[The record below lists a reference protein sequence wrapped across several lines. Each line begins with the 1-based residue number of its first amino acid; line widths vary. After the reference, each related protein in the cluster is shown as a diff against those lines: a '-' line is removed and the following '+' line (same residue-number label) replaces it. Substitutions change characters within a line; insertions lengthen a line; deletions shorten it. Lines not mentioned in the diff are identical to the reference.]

1 MGSGRRLGVG
11 GLVVGLVLSTVTTAT
26 ADRAA
31 DTRRPTG
38 DQQTITL
45 VTGDRVTVT
54 DGRPTTVT
62 PAAGREGMAFS
73 TQSAQGHHY
82 VVPADARKLVN
93 SGRVDRRLFDI
104 TALLEFGYDDRM
116 PLIVTGDALPM
127 AARAGRDLPSVNG
140 VAVVAD
146 ATGALWGELTAG
158 TRTAGVSKVWL
169 DGKRKS
175 LLDHSVPQIGAPAAW
190 EAGYVGTGT
199 TVAVL
204 DTGVDQTHPDLAD
217 REIAEQNFSEAP
229 DNVDHYGHGTHVA
242 SIVAGTGA
250 QSGGRFRG
258 VASGASILDGK
269 VLDDFG
275 SGAESWIIAGME
287 WAAEQGADVVNLS
300 LGGGDLPGI
309 DPMEEAVNTLSAEH
323 GTLFVI
329 AAGNAGGDETV
340 GTPGSAEAA
349 LTVGAV
355 DREDQLADFSSRGP
369 RVGDGGLKPDITAP
383 GVDIV
388 AALHSDGAIG
398 DPVEPGY
405 TALSGTS
412 MATPHVAG
420 AAALLAQQHPDW
432 TGAQLKAALTASAKP
447 NPDLGEY
454 AQGAGRVDVAR
465 AIEQTVV
472 SEPTNVSLGLQVWPH
487 DDDQPITKSFSYR
500 NTSAA
505 DVTLALSLD
514 TDAAEGLFSLSA
526 DEVTVPAGGTAEVSV
541 TADTKVGT
549 TDGALGGTVVATAGE
564 TSVRTPI
571 GVVREVES
579 YNLTID
585 YLDENGEPA
594 PENDTSL
601 LGQSLSY
608 FNFVSDPD
616 GSAEIRLPKGRYLM
630 EHLVVTGD
638 PHFNMVV
645 QPNFELTADATITVD
660 ARTAKP
666 IEITPPD
673 GATLLL
679 GDIGLSVDS
688 QYSYGSAFL
697 IDDLSLMSTAQLGPP
712 PPAGEVL
719 TGKVNT
725 QWSSADGTFYGLT
738 WFPKGE
744 FPTGLTEVVKPADLA
759 TVRVDIGSQGT
770 DRTGSRAVFPSP
782 VVGSAFAFGVV
793 QSLSLPGKRT
803 ELVTTD
809 NVRWSSR
816 TSQVN
821 GEVDEVSYLSALADY
836 EAGRTYDARV
846 NHGMFGP
853 SLPDDGFPGGW
864 VYRADD
870 TLIVEAPLF
879 GDSAGNAGFSA
890 TTSAVTRVYSGD
902 ELIGETAT
910 PGGVFEVPAGESDLR
925 VTVDAA
931 RGAPFDLA
939 TEVSAEW
946 TFSSDTAAPGE
957 LEPQDVSVLRFH
969 PRLDAGYAAPA
980 GRPFAVPVLL
990 QRNGGDTERARG
1002 VKVEVSYDEGKTWKR
1017 APVLLDTVAVLN
1029 HPANADSVSLRA
1041 SAKDRDGNTVEQ
1053 TIIRAYHLK

>member
-1 MGSGRRLGVG
+1 
-11 GLVVGLVLSTVTTAT
+11 VVGLVLSTVTTAA

-31 DTRRPTG
+31 DAPRPTG
-38 DQQTITL
+38 DQQTVTL
-45 VTGDRVTVT
+45 VTGDRVTVVA
-54 DGRPTTVT
+54 GKPASVT
-62 PAAGREGMAFS
+62 PAAGREGMTFS
-73 TQSAQGHHY
+73 VHSAQGHNY
-82 VVPADARKLVN
+82 VVPADARQLVN

-104 TALLEFGYDDRM
+104 STLLEFGYDDHM

-127 AARAGRDLPSVNG
+127 AARSGRDLPSVNG
-140 VAVVAD
+140 VAVAAD
-146 ATGALWGELTAG
+146 AAGALWGELTAG
-158 TRTAGVSKVWL
+158 TRTQGVSKVWL

-190 EAGYVGTGT
+190 EAGYTGAGS

-250 QSGGRFRG
+250 KSGGKYRG

-269 VLDDFG
+269 VLDDSG

-329 AAGNAGGDETV
+329 AAGNSGADETI

-369 RVGDGGLKPDITAP
+369 RTGDGGLKPDLTAP

-388 AALHSDGAIG
+388 AALHADGVIS

-432 TGAQLKAALTASAKP
+432 TGAQLKAALTASATP

-472 SEPTNVSLGLQVWPH
+472 SEPTNVSLGLQSWPH
-487 DDDQPITKSFSYR
+487 DDDEPVTKSFSYR
-500 NTSAA
+500 NTGAT
-505 DVTLALSLD
+505 DVTLALALD
-514 TDAAEGLFSLSA
+514 TDAAEGVFTLSA
-526 DEVTVPAGGTAEVSV
+526 DEITVPAGGTAEVSV
-541 TADTKVGT
+541 TADTRVGT
-549 TDGALGGTVVATAGE
+549 TDGALSGTVVATAGD
-564 TSVRTPI
+564 TTVRTPI

-579 YNLTID
+579 YNLTIN
-585 YLDENGEPA
+585 YLDENGAPA
-594 PENDTSL
+594 PVNDTL
-601 LGQSLSY
+601 VLGQSHSY
-608 FNFVSDPD
+608 FNFASAED
-616 GSAEIRLPKGRYLM
+616 GSAELRLPKGRYLLD
-630 EHLVVTGD
+630 HLVITEG
-638 PHFNMVV
+638 PHFNMVM
-645 QPNFELTADATITVD
+645 QPNFELTEDTSVTVD
-660 ARTAKP
+660 ARTTKP

-673 GATLLL
+673 DATLLL
-679 GDIGLSVDS
+679 GDIGMSLDS
-688 QYSYGSAFL
+688 EYSFGSAFL
-697 IDDLSLMSTAQLGPP
+697 VDDLTTISTAQLGPP
-712 PPAGEVL
+712 PPAPDVL
-719 TGKVNT
+719 TGKVST
-725 QWSSADGTFYGLT
+725 HWSGADGTFYGLP
-738 WFPKGE
+738 WFTPNE
-744 FPTGLTEVVKPADLA
+744 FPTGLTKTVDPADLA
-759 TVRVDIGSQGT
+759 TVQVDVGSQGA
-770 DRTGSRAVFPSP
+770 DRTGIRAVFPTP
-782 VVGSAFAFGVV
+782 VVGSAFAFGVG
-793 QSLSLPGKRT
+793 QSFPLPGGRT
-803 ELVTTD
+803 EQLLAD
-809 NVRWSSR
+809 GVRWSSL
-816 TSQVN
+816 TSQAN
-821 GEVDEVSYLSALADY
+821 GEAEEVTYYSPLTDY
-836 EAGRTYDARV
+836 RAGRTYEARV
-846 NHGMFGP
+846 NHAMFGP

-870 TLIVEAPLF
+870 TLIIEPPLF
-879 GDSAGNAGFSA
+879 GDSAGNGGFSV
-890 TTSAVTRVYSGD
+890 TTSAVTKVYSGD
-902 ELIGETAT
+902 ELIAETPAARAI
-910 PGGVFEVPAGESDLR
+910 VDVPAGERDFR
-925 VTVDAA
+925 VTVDAT
-931 RGAPFDLA
+931 RGAPFDLT

-946 TFSSDTAAPGE
+946 TFTSDTAAPGE
-957 LEPQDVSVLRFH
+957 VEPQDVSVLRFH

-1002 VKVEVSYDEGKTWKR
+1002 LRVEVSYDEGKTWQR
-1017 APVLLDTVAVLN
+1017 APVLLDTVAVLH
-1029 HPANADSVSLRA
+1029 HPANAETVSLRA
-1041 SAKDRDGNTVEQ
+1041 SARDRDGNTVKQ